1 MIVITYHTIL
11 ETTGEPYTGAG
22 AVCEII
28 HWQDD
33 VSAWMRWN
41 PETGEWQEA
50 NVEIPMVNIDT
61 ALWEYR
67 FEHDTPGEYYYVTC
81 WTSLNLDVTEQ
92 SLILRS
98 PEIPSILP
106 EVDDLVIEG
115 QIKHDYFPMLAPTG
129 TEEEKAAAFELFC
142 RAKIDEA
149 AVTVRRNVGA
159 AYNSTDP
166 DVIIE
171 LRQSILFLTLAR
183 LWQIILDVMVSY
195 DEESL
200 PPEFVDPA
208 AAERIRD
215 YYERAALSILTQ
227 YDTSPGPS
235 AYAGDFKSGGA
246 RRHPGP
252 LGVGY

>member
-11 ETTGEPYTGAG
+11 KTTGEPYTGAR
-22 AVCEII
+22 AVCEIT

-50 NVEIPMVNIDT
+50 NVEIPMVNIGT

-67 FEHDTPGEYYYVTC
+67 FEHDTPGEYYYVNC
-81 WTSLNLDVTEQ
+81 WVYPNLDVAKQ
-92 SLILRS
+92 SLVIRS
-98 PEIPSILP
+98 PEIPNILP

-115 QIKHDYFPMLAPTG
+115 QLKHDYFPMLAPTG
-129 TEEEKAAAFELFC
+129 DEEEKHEALLTFCEDRIEEAAA
-142 RAKIDEA
+142 R
-149 AVTVRRNVGA
+149 VRRQIGA
-159 AYNSTDP
+159 YAESDDP
-166 DVIIE
+166 DVIAE
-171 LRQSILFLTLAR
+171 VRQSILFLTLAR

-200 PPEFVDPA
+200 PPEFVDPS

-215 YYERAALSILTQ
+215 YYERSALEILVQ
-227 YDTSPGPS
+227 YDASPGAS
-235 AYAGDFKSGGA
+235 SYAGDFKSGGA
-246 RRHPGP
+246 QRHPGP